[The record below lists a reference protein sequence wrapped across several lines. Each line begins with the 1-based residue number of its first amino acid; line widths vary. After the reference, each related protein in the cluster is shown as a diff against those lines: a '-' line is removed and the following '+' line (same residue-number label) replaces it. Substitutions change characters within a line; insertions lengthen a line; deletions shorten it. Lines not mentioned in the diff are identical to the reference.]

1 MSFED
6 GWAAIHL
13 QMPPRV
19 PRSEYS
25 ADTHWGLVKA
35 ATGVDV
41 TGDSSLE
48 TQFRAQKAFRKAWN
62 YDFIWSTMVG
72 RGEFGAM
79 RSNLS
84 RTEYATGGIDR
95 SSNLFQPF
103 NDPEDILGLDPF
115 QAWGKKNH
123 KELVRRFEDHYRRN
137 CLANP
142 NTVNMTGIY
151 ITLISGLVDAFG
163 WEMILL
169 TAGIDPKRFGELA
182 NRYSTWIQQYFDALA
197 AANVPVVMIHDDMV
211 WTSGAIF
218 APDWYRKYIFPN
230 LKKQL
235 EPLIASGKRVLFTS
249 DGNLTEFIDD
259 IAACGVHGFVVEPA
273 TDMKYIA
280 EKYGKTHIFVGNA
293 DTRVLLNGSHEQI
306 RAEVA
311 RCMAIGKNCPG
322 YFMAVGN
329 HIPPNTPVANAL
341 YYNQAYNELSKR

>member
-1 MSFED
+1 MSFDD
-6 GWAAIHL
+6 GWAALHL

-25 ADTHWGLVKA
+25 ADTHWELVKA
-35 ATGVDV
+35 ATGIDV
-41 TGDSSLE
+41 TADSSLE

-79 RSNLS
+79 RSNLP
-84 RTEYATGGIDR
+84 RTEYAGGILDR
-95 SSNLFQPF
+95 NSRLFQPF
-103 NDPEDILGLDPF
+103 QDPEDILRLDPF
-115 QAWGKKNH
+115 EVWGKKNH

-142 NTVNMTGIY
+142 DTVNMTGIY
-151 ITLISGLVDAFG
+151 ISLITGLVDAFG
-163 WEMILL
+163 WEIILL
-169 TAGIDPKRFGELA
+169 TAGIDPVRFGELA

-197 AANVPVVMIHDDMV
+197 GANVPVVMIHDDLV

-218 APDWYRKYIFPN
+218 APDWYRKYVFPN
-230 LKKQL
+230 LKRQIA
-235 EPLIASGKRVLFTS
+235 PLLASGKRVLFTS

-259 IAACGVHGFVVEPA
+259 VADCGVHGFVVEPA
-273 TDMKYIA
+273 TNLKYIA
-280 EKYGKTHIFVGNA
+280 EKYGKTHVFVGNA
-293 DTRVLLNGSHEQI
+293 DTRILLNGSQPQI
-306 RAEVA
+306 RAEVE
-311 RCMAIGKNCPG
+311 RCLAIGKGCPG

-341 YYNQAYNELSKR
+341 YYNQVYNELCRR